1 METGS
6 SGVKGPAAL
15 VHTPLG
21 TFPGSNTR
29 AWGTTVH
36 PLLVTVSGK
45 EGQALASV
53 FSSETQGR
61 QEA

>member
-6 SGVKGPAAL
+6 GAVKGPAAL

-21 TFPGSNTR
+21 TLPGSSTR

-36 PLLVTVSGK
+36 PLPVTVSGK
-45 EGQALASV
+45 EKASA